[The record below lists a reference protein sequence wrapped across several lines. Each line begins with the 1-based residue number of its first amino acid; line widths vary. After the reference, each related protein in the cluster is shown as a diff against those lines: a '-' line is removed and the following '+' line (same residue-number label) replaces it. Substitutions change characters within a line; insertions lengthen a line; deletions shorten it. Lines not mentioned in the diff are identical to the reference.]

1 MLTVRIAAHFG
12 RAPWLRSSWHTLL
25 CIVGCVLLCFSAAA
39 GANGIGVSRAQIEAD
54 GDSYQLDSQ
63 LQIDLPPALADA
75 VERGVTLDFELVF
88 SLLRPRT
95 FWFDST
101 IVERREVRS
110 IAFNSLT
117 RSYRVSLG
125 ATSETADRLEDAL
138 NALAAVRMP
147 RLFLA
152 SAVES
157 GRRYRAALR
166 ISLDW
171 SHLPKPLQ
179 MNALASRAWR
189 VKPGE
194 FEWEFTP

>member
-1 MLTVRIAAHFG
+1 MLTVPIAADSCRAHAP
-12 RAPWLRSSWHTLL
+12 RAPWYRVLW
-25 CIVGCVLLCFSAAA
+25 IVGCVLLCFGGAA

-75 VERGVTLDFELVF
+75 VERGVTLEFELVF

-95 FWFDST
+95 FWFDAT
-101 IVERREVRS
+101 VVERREIRS

-125 ATSETADRLEDAL
+125 STSETTERLEDAL
-138 NALAAVRMP
+138 NALSAVRMP

-157 GRRYRAALR
+157 GKRYRAALR
-166 ISLDW
+166 VSLDW